1 VHARSR
7 ARTYDAENGWC
18 VDGEAHP
25 ELAFPGVRTSPEL
38 GTEDM
43 KNMKKMC
50 CACGGGKGLCRDS
63 KSVSLCLHDS
73 HLLYAALAFKL
84 CVCVYVG
91 HEPGAARRE

>member
-1 VHARSR
+1 MSVGVRVHARSR
-7 ARTYDAENGWC
+7 ARTCDAENGWC

-63 KSVSLCLHDS
+63 K
-73 HLLYAALAFKL
+73 
-84 CVCVYVG
+84 
-91 HEPGAARRE
+91 